1 MTSRAA
7 RFPVLLC
14 AATALPALFCSLPA
28 SADPAEHAEASEP
41 DEVNV
46 VIHGRG
52 TDRPPDAVGRAA
64 SQVDRAELEERLPR
78 SAPDALRYEP
88 GVYVQ
93 QSAHGQGSPYVRGR
107 TGQQTVV
114 LFDGIRMNTSTWRQ
128 GPNQYF
134 FTVDSKTIEHIVVTR
149 GGGSTL
155 HGSDAIAG
163 VIDAHPIEPRLSLG
177 APGPIVRPRTTV
189 RWASADNDFSE
200 RFQVDTQV
208 DDQLRFV
215 VGAGMRAAGRLEGGG
230 VVRNPL
236 DGNVPQ
242 VPRLDDDGRTQLGT
256 GFKELTGDARLV
268 YGLAPGRRLVAALY
282 AFRQFDSPRT
292 DQCPAAFAPRDECL
306 KLDEQFRSL
315 AYVSHEGK
323 LGHAVEQ
330 SQISLSYQ
338 RQHERRLLE
347 RPNSYV
353 VNGGRD
359 DVNTFGL
366 TVKMTSAA
374 IALSRDVDVV
384 VRYGGDAF
392 HDTVDSSGWT
402 ELRDIGAVQP
412 TARGQY
418 LSGSRYVQGGVFGET
433 EWTLARWLTLRGG
446 ARLAGAK
453 ADAPADEESGTVAV
467 DGAFHAV
474 VGHAGA
480 TTRVADELSFTAT
493 YDRSF
498 RAPNLD
504 DLTSRQQTGPGFQFE
519 NAGLGPETADTF
531 ELGLQVSHPRLEV
544 DAWAY
549 RSMLHDAITRAFRT
563 SADCP
568 PETPQC
574 QLSWQRYQL
583 VNVEGDAT
591 VDGAEL
597 SFRAHL
603 PSNVRLLGT
612 VAYAFGEGPNPAERP
627 SDSRLPYDERV
638 PLSRVPPLNGTL
650 DVRWSPARPTYF
662 GAALRWARLQDR
674 LAPTDLN
681 DPRIPLGGTPGY
693 AVFDLRAGWRMQRRL
708 VLAAV
713 LENLFDSA
721 YRVHGS
727 SVNGPGR
734 GVSIS
739 LEAGL

>member
-1 MTSRAA
+1 MTPRDA
-7 RFPVLLC
+7 RFAVPLSAAC
-14 AATALPALFCSLPA
+14 ALSILGAPLSG
-28 SADPAEHAEASEP
+28 SAQPSDPADGK
-41 DEVNV
+41 DEVDV
-46 VIHGRG
+46 VIHGQG
-52 TDRPPDAVGRAA
+52 TDRPRGVAGRAA
-64 SQVDRAELEERLPR
+64 SQADRHELEERLPR

-134 FTVDSKTIEHIVVTR
+134 FTVDSKTIDHIVVTR

-177 APGPIVRPRTTV
+177 ATGPLVRPRTTV

-208 DDQLRFV
+208 DEQFRFV

-256 GFKELTGDARLV
+256 GFKELTGDARFV
-268 YGLAPGRRLVAALY
+268 YGLAPGRRLVAAAY

-315 AYVSHEGK
+315 VYVSHEGR
-323 LGHAVEQ
+323 LGRAAEQ

-338 RQHERRLLE
+338 RQHERRLLD
-347 RPNSYV
+347 RPSSFL

-374 IALSRDVDVV
+374 TVLSSDVDVR
-384 VRYGGDAF
+384 VRYGGDVF
-392 HDTVDSSGWT
+392 YDTVDSSGWT
-402 ELRDIGAVQP
+402 ELRDIGVVQP

-418 LSGSRYVQGGVFGET
+418 LAGSRYVQGGVFGDT
-433 EWTLARWLTLRGG
+433 EWALARWLTIRGG
-446 ARLAGAK
+446 GRVAGAK
-453 ADAPADEESGTVAV
+453 ADAPADQESGTVAV
-467 DGAFHAV
+467 DSAFRAV
-474 VGHAGA
+474 VGHAGV
-480 TTRVADELSFTAT
+480 TTQVADELSFTLT

-531 ELGLQVSHPRLEV
+531 ELGAQVSHPRLEV
-544 DAWAY
+544 DAWVY
-549 RSMLHDAITRAFRT
+549 RSVLHDAITRAFR
-563 SADCP
+563 SSSDCP

-583 VNVEGDAT
+583 VNVDGEAT
-591 VDGAEL
+591 IDGAEL
-597 SFRAHL
+597 SFRARL
-603 PSNVRLLGT
+603 PPDVRLLGT
-612 VAYAFGEGPNPAERP
+612 VAYAIGEGPNPADRP
-627 SDSRLPYDERV
+627 SNASLPYEDRV

-650 DVRWSPARPTYF
+650 DVRWSLARLAYL
-662 GAALRWARLQDR
+662 GAAMRWAKHQSR
-674 LAPTDLN
+674 LAPTDLS
-681 DPRIPLGGTPGY
+681 DARIPLGGTPGY

-734 GVSIS
+734 GVLIS
-739 LEAGL
+739 MEAGL

>member
-1 MTSRAA
+1 VTSRAA
-7 RFPVLLC
+7 RFLALLC
-14 AATALPALFCSLPA
+14 AASALPALVSLPA
-28 SADPAEHAEASEP
+28 SAQPSEHPPEP

-46 VIHGRG
+46 LIHGQG
-52 TDRPPDAVGRAA
+52 TDRPRDAVGRAA
-64 SQVDRAELEERLPR
+64 SQVDRTELEERLPR

-107 TGQQTVV
+107 TGQHTVV

-134 FTVDSKTIEHIVVTR
+134 FTVDSKTIDHIVVTR

-177 APGPIVRPRTTV
+177 APGPLVRPRTTV

-208 DDQLRFV
+208 DERLRFV

-242 VPRLDDDGRTQLGT
+242 VPRLEDDGRTQLGT
-256 GFKELTGDARLV
+256 GFKELTGDARFV
-268 YGLAPGRRLVAALY
+268 YGLASGRRLVAAAY

-315 AYVSHEGK
+315 VYVSHEGQ
-323 LGHAVEQ
+323 LGRAAEQ

-347 RPNSYV
+347 RPSSYA

-366 TVKMTSAA
+366 TAKVTSAA
-374 IALSRDVDVV
+374 IGLFPNGEVV

-392 HDTVDSSGWT
+392 YDTVESSGWT

-412 TARGQY
+412 SPRGQY
-418 LSGSRYVQGGVFGET
+418 LAGSRYAQGGVFGET

-453 ADAPADEESGTVAV
+453 ANAPADEESGTVAV
-467 DGAFHAV
+467 DAAFHAV

-480 TTRVADELSFTAT
+480 TTRVADELSLTAA

-519 NAGLGPETADTF
+519 NPGLRPETADSF
-531 ELGLQVSHPRLEV
+531 ELGVQVSHPRLEV
-544 DAWAY
+544 DGWAY
-549 RSMLHDAITRAFRT
+549 RSVLRDAITRAFRS

-591 VDGAEL
+591 IDGAEL
-597 SFRAHL
+597 SFRARL
-603 PSNVRLLGT
+603 RPTVRLLGT

-627 SDSRLPYDERV
+627 SDSRLSYEDRV

-650 DVRWSPARPTYF
+650 DVRWSPSPPTYF

-681 DPRIPLGGTPGY
+681 DARIPLGGTPGY

-708 VLAAV
+708 VFAAV

-734 GVSIS
+734 GVSLS